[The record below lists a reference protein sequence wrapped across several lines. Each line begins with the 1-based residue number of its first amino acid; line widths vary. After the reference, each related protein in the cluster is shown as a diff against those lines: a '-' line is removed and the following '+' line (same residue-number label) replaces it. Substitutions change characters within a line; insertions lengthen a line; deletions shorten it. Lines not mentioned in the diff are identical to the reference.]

1 MLLLFFLDYWLLP
14 INSSSDFANFNPITG
29 LAIPIGMPIKEAKAE
44 IEIHLVTT
52 EPKISVEYNL

>member
-1 MLLLFFLDYWLLP
+1 MLLLFFLDYWLIP
-14 INSSSDFANFNPITG
+14 INSSSDFANFNPITE
-29 LAIPIGMPIKEAKAE
+29 LAIPIGIPIKEAKAE

>member
-14 INSSSDFANFNPITG
+14 INSSSDFANFNLITE
-29 LAIPIGMPIKEAKAE
+29 LAIPIGIPIKEAKAE